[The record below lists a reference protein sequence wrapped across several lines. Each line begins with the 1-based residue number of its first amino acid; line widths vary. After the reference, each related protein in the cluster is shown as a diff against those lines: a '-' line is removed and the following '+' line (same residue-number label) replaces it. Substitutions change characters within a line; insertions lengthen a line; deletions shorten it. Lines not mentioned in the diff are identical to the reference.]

1 MPFTHLNAPAQLQL
15 DEGEKSRPTK
25 GIDMTQNTVPDG
37 HPDQFRAAEA
47 WCIGR
52 CDCWRCAR
60 QIILVMP
67 DALAAEQRG
76 EINARMTAAFDALVA
91 EMVRHNKAEA
101 VTR

>member
-1 MPFTHLNAPAQLQL
+1 MPFTNSNTLAQRQL

-25 GIDMTQNTVPDG
+25 GIDMTHTTVPDG

-60 QIILVMP
+60 QITMVMP
-67 DALAAEQRG
+67 DALTAEQRG
-76 EINARMTAAFDALVA
+76 EINARMTATFDALIA
-91 EMVRHNKAEA
+91 EILRGNKAEV

>member
-1 MPFTHLNAPAQLQL
+1 MPHMS
-15 DEGEKSRPTK
+15 EGEARLQRSA
-25 GIDMTQNTVPDG
+25 GSG
-37 HPDQFRAAEA
+37 HQFVAGDA

-76 EINARMTAAFDALVA
+76 EINARMAAAFDALVV
-91 EMVRHNKAEA
+91 EMVRRNKAEQ